1 MIARRLATAA
11 VAVALAAGLAGCGSW
26 NPLVWVGIMSDSEA
40 NKPTPLG
47 PITEKVAPKAVWTS
61 QVGKASGFGFRPDV
75 EGGRIYAASE
85 EGSVVTLEEESGRV
99 VTRADTKKKLSS
111 GIEAGEGRLVVGTL
125 KGEVLAYDA
134 ATGKEMWASSV
145 AGEVIS
151 PAAIARKTVV
161 VRTADGRI
169 FGLGIEDG
177 KRRWVFQRPMPSLL
191 LRSQSGV
198 KAIDQNVIAGFANGK
213 MIALDI
219 EDGSLVW
226 EVTVAQPRGATDLE
240 RIADVAGL
248 PVVDGAN
255 VCAAAFQAKVACYEI
270 QSRNQIWSRD
280 LSTALPLAN
289 DARYVF
295 VVDDK
300 GAVHALDKS
309 SGASVWKQ
317 DKLLHR
323 RLTAPLVVAGLL
335 LVGDGFG
342 YVHVLATE
350 DGSLVGRLATDG
362 SAILSMVPAAGGAA
376 VQTAK
381 GAVALVRF

>member
-1 MIARRLATAA
+1 MSARRIATAA
-11 VAVALAAGLAGCGSW
+11 AALALATGLAGCGSW
-26 NPLVWVGIMSDSEA
+26 NPLVWVGIMSDGEP

-47 PITEKVAPKAVWTS
+47 PVTGTVLPKAVWIT

-75 EGGRIYAASE
+75 EGGRIYVASE
-85 EGSVVTLEEESGRV
+85 EAVLALEEESGKV

-111 GIEAGEGRLVVGTL
+111 GIEVGDGRTVVGTL
-125 KGEVLAYDA
+125 KGEVLAFDA
-134 ATGKEMWASSV
+134 ATGKEAWTSSV

-151 PAAIARKTVV
+151 PAAISRKTVV

-169 FGLGIEDG
+169 FGLSLADG

-191 LRSQSGV
+191 LRSESGV

-219 EDGSLVW
+219 EDGTLVW

-240 RIADVAGL
+240 RITDVAGL
-248 PVVDGAN
+248 PIIDGAN
-255 VCAAAFQAKVACYEI
+255 VCAAAFQAKVACFEI
-270 QSRNQIWSRD
+270 QSRNQLWARE
-280 LSTALPLAN
+280 LSTALPLAS
-289 DARYVF
+289 DARYVYA
-295 VVDDK
+295 VDDK
-300 GAVHALDKS
+300 GAVHALDKG

-323 RLTAPLVVAGLL
+323 KLTAPMVVAGLL
-335 LVGDGFG
+335 VVGDGFG
-342 YVHVLATE
+342 FLHVLSPD
-350 DGSLVGRLATDG
+350 DGSIVGRLATDG
-362 SAILSMVPAAGGAA
+362 SAILSMAPAAGGAA